1 MADLPYIC
9 KECSQQFSVP
19 QGTSF
24 CPFCGIQIRDK
35 KSGAEILLEQ
45 NDALRQ
51 QLFASN
57 MDNAGCQHVVDKQEQ
72 KIIEQEQTI
81 IDLENLADGQESQIE
96 HLCVAVE
103 HLTNAGIVMA
113 RKLALALARAR
124 RDSMF

>member
-72 KIIEQEQTI
+72 TI